1 MHLLATV
8 VVKKT
13 LMHLVRRLGGP
24 GLIALGLIDNSF
36 IPLPGG
42 MDAATI
48 LLAAPRHEP
57 WWYYALMALIGSL
70 IGGYLT
76 YRIGLKGGEQ
86 TLDKK
91 LSKKRARQA
100 NHLFRRY
107 GFWSV
112 VVTAVSP
119 PPVPIVPTLI
129 VAGALKYP
137 PQKFLTA
144 LALGRA
150 ARYTLLAY
158 LGHRYGRH
166 IVGWLSRYYQPLL
179 YTLIALAVA
188 GALVALYYW
197 RRQRQKP
204 QSDDGASPVKT
215 AA

>member
-1 MHLLATV
+1 MHLLAAV

-48 LLAAPRHEP
+48 LLAAARHEP
-57 WWYYALMALIGSL
+57 WWYYAIMALIGSL

-91 LSKKRARQA
+91 LSKKRAAQA
-100 NHLFRRY
+100 NRIFKRY

-129 VAGALKYP
+129 VAGAL
-137 PQKFLTA
+137 QVS
-144 LALGRA
+144 
-150 ARYTLLAY
+150 ARK
-158 LGHRYGRH
+158 
-166 IVGWLSRYYQPLL
+166 VP
-179 YTLIALAVA
+179 
-188 GALVALYYW
+188 
-197 RRQRQKP
+197 
-204 QSDDGASPVKT
+204 DGAGVGPRR
-215 AA
+215 ALHPARLHGAPLWAPHCPLA

>member
-1 MHLLATV
+1 MHLLAAV

-13 LMHLVRRLGGP
+13 LLHALRRLGGP

-48 LLAAPRHEP
+48 LLAAARHEP
-57 WWYYALMALIGSL
+57 WWYYAIMALIGSL

-76 YRIGLKGGEQ
+76 YRIGLKGGEE

-91 LSKKRARQA
+91 LPKKRAEQA
-100 NHLFRRY
+100 NRIFKRY
-107 GFWSV
+107 GFWSI
-112 VVTAVSP
+112 VVTAISP

-137 PQKFLTA
+137 PLKFLTA
-144 LALGRA
+144 LALGRS

-158 LGHRYGRH
+158 LGHRYGRR
-166 IVGWLSRYYQPLL
+166 IVGWLSRYYRPLL
-179 YTLIALAVA
+179 YALIALGVA

-197 RRQRQKP
+197 LRQRQGP
-204 QSDDGASPVKT
+204 QSDSNTPIKKVA
-215 AA
+215 